1 MIIGIEMERKD
12 TIFSLK
18 ERGVPRRLVYDNK
31 KDIFRSI
38 ARWLELQRYWDF

>member
-12 TIFSLK
+12 IIFLLK
-18 ERGVPRRLVYDNK
+18 ERGVFRRLVYDNK

-38 ARWLELQRYWDF
+38 VRWFEF